1 MKAQVYFEKHDRA
14 TGESLGFK
22 FMAFVECGDRDWMDA
37 LEYAFRRT
45 QNIEGSW
52 SRPEYE
58 AVGSCD
64 NFNPDYHPDVMPV
77 DLEEIDG
84 IAYGHRSSMVGD
96 RFIFDGDA
104 YEVAPFGFKQIEW
117 PERFTKKEEFINA

>member
-1 MKAQVYFEKHDRA
+1 MKAQIYFEKHDRE
-14 TGESLGFK
+14 THKSLGFK
-22 FMAFVECGDRDWMDA
+22 FMAFVECGDRTWEEA
-37 LEYAFRRT
+37 LEYAYHRT
-45 QNIEGSW
+45 QNIMGSW

-64 NFNPDYHPDVMPV
+64 NFNPDYHEDVMPT
-77 DLEEIDG
+77 DLEKIDG
-84 IAYGHRSSMVGD
+84 IEYGHRSSMPGD

-117 PERFTKKEEFINA
+117 PERFTKKEAFINV